1 MATQPTTVRGRLFA
15 QTDSKPLIGGSS
27 FDAYFLFAILWLES
41 GTFLDAWAHNNIPRL
56 ETFFTPWHA
65 VLYSGLLAAATM
77 IFAPIFINHRRGATW
92 REAIPRGYEL
102 TVLGIGM
109 MFFVGVGDMTWH
121 VLFGVEQNIDALFS
135 PTHLAAM
142 VCIGMA
148 FAGPLRAIFQRPKAP
163 SGFGEGLLLTLA
175 VATFLVFIVNVSQ
188 NASLYVNFWPTT
200 TPVGENEGQ
209 LLAVLAF
216 VFQAMLFTGL
226 TLYVLRRF
234 PLPIGYAT
242 IVLTLTAIPLS
253 TMRGHYLMIPISLV
267 AGILVDTGYF
277 FQKPSLQRPTQF
289 RLYAV
294 VAAATLYAVYMLTL
308 VFTMTVVWSV
318 HMAIGSVIV
327 VGILGWLLSYLVLP
341 GQQPEESVKPNI
353 DQ

>member
-1 MATQPTTVRGRLFA
+1 MAIQPTTVRSSQA
-15 QTDSKPLIGGSS
+15 ISAPAKPLIGGSS
-27 FDAYFLFAILWLES
+27 FDAYFLFAILWFES

-65 VLYSGLLAAATM
+65 VLYSGLIAAATM

-109 MFFVGVGDMTWH
+109 MFFVGVGDMLWH

-142 VCIGMA
+142 VCIGLA
-148 FAGPLRAIFQRPKAP
+148 FAGPLRAIYQRSKAP

-175 VATFLVFIVNVSQ
+175 VASLLVFIVNISQ
-188 NASLYVNFWPTT
+188 SASLYVDFWPTT
-200 TPVGENEGQ
+200 TPVGQNTGQ
-209 LLAVLAF
+209 LLAVLSF
-216 VFQAMLFTGL
+216 IFQAMLFTGL
-226 TLYVLRRF
+226 TLYVLRRW

-242 IVLTLTAIPLS
+242 IVLTLIAIPLS
-253 TMRGHYLMIPISLV
+253 TMRAHYLMIPISLI
-267 AGILVDTGYF
+267 AGILVDAGYF
-277 FQKPSLQRPTQF
+277 FLKPSPQRHTQF

-294 VAAATLYAVYMLTL
+294 VAAATLYAVYMITL
-308 VFTMTVVWSV
+308 VLTMTVVWTV

-327 VGILGWLLSYLVLP
+327 VGIMGWLLSYLVLP
-341 GQQPEESVKPNI
+341 GQQPEKSVKTNI
-353 DQ
+353 D

>member
-1 MATQPTTVRGRLFA
+1 MATQPASVRGVQIA
-15 QTDSKPLIGGSS
+15 QASSKSLIGGSS

-65 VLYSGLLAAATM
+65 VLYSGLLAAAIM

-92 REAIPRGYEL
+92 REAIPQGYEL
-102 TVLGIGM
+102 TVLGIGL
-109 MFFVGVGDMTWH
+109 MFFVGIGDMTWH

-142 VCIGMA
+142 VCIGLA
-148 FAGPLRAIFQRPKAP
+148 FAGPLRAIYQRPKAP

-175 VATFLVFIVNVSQ
+175 VGSLLVFIVNVSQ
-188 NASLYVNFWPTT
+188 SASLYTNFWPTT
-200 TPVGENEGQ
+200 TPVGQDTGQ
-209 LLAVLAF
+209 LLAVLSF

-226 TLYVLRRF
+226 TLYVLRRW
-234 PLPIGYAT
+234 PLPVGYAT
-242 IVLTLTAIPLS
+242 IVLTLVSIPLS
-253 TMRGHYLMIPISLV
+253 TMQAHYLMIPISFV

-277 FQKPSLQRPTQF
+277 FLKPSPQRATQF
-289 RLYAV
+289 RLYAI
-294 VAAATLYAVYMLTL
+294 VAAATLYAVYMITL
-308 VFTMTVVWSV
+308 VLTMTVVWTV

-341 GQQPEESVKPNI
+341 GQQPEESITN
-353 DQ
+353 

>member
-1 MATQPTTVRGRLFA
+1 MATQPTTVRERLFA

-27 FDAYFLFAILWLES
+27 FDAYFLFAVLWLES

-65 VLYSGLLAAATM
+65 VLYSGLLAAAMM
-77 IFAPIFINHRRGATW
+77 IFAPIFINHRRGAAW

-102 TVLGIGM
+102 TVLGIGL

-142 VCIGMA
+142 VCIGLA
-148 FAGPLRAIFQRPKAP
+148 FAGPLRAIYQRSKAP

-175 VATFLVFIVNVSQ
+175 VASLLVFIVNITQ
-188 NASLYVNFWPTT
+188 PASLYVEFWPTT
-200 TPVGENEGQ
+200 TPVGQNSGQ
-209 LLAVLAF
+209 LLGILSF

-226 TLYVLRRF
+226 TLYVLRRW

-242 IVLTLTAIPLS
+242 IVLTLIAIPLS
-253 TMRGHYLMIPISLV
+253 TMQAHYLMIPISFI
-267 AGILVDTGYF
+267 AGILVDAGYF
-277 FQKPSLQRPTQF
+277 FLKPSTQCPTQF

-294 VAAATLYAVYMLTL
+294 VAAATLYAVYMITL
-308 VFTMTVVWSV
+308 EITMTVVWTV

-327 VGILGWLLSYLVLP
+327 IGIMGWLLSYLVLP
-341 GQQPEESVKPNI
+341 GQQPEESIKTNI
-353 DQ
+353 DR